1 MCPSISEYN
10 QMKKKITNDTKKKKK
25 AKKES
30 QLFHTMPDGTKM
42 TGAKHTKNSKP
53 IKTKTKPKKKNDK
66 KKIVI
71 EKSKY

>member
-10 QMKKKITNDTKKKKK
+10 MMKKKITKDTTKKKK

-30 QLFHTMPDGTKM
+30 ELFHIMPDGTKM
-42 TGAKHTKNSKP
+42 SGKTHTKNSKP
-53 IKTKTKPKKKNDK
+53 IKTKPKKKNNK